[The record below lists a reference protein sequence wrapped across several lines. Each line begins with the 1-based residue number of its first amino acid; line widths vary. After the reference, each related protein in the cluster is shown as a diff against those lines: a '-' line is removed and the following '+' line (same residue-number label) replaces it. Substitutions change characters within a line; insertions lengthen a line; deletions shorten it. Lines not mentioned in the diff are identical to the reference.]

1 MVWPRWGGFYG
12 GGDRFGGN
20 SEYADLSERSGLIR
34 GGWLAYDFTEL
45 VGGSIY
51 RERQR
56 RRSIRAGCA
65 GGRRGESS
73 LVRAI
78 GGEHRGASSGDHRL
92 RSYGGHR

>member
-1 MVWPRWGGFYG
+1 LRWPRRGVLRG
-12 GGDRFGGN
+12 GGDQFGGKLKFK
-20 SEYADLSERSGLIR
+20 LSDERLLVIF
-34 GGWLAYDFTEL
+34 GGWVCDDLAGL
-45 VGGSIY
+45 AGASIY
-51 RERQR
+51 RDR
-56 RRSIRAGCA
+56 RWSIRAGCA